1 MQNTIHRI
9 LGGSAHNKGILAADE
24 SSPTIKKR
32 FDSVGV
38 DSTESTRH
46 SYRHNLFSTE
56 SLEDYIG
63 GAILFDE
70 TIRNKETV
78 SPLKEKG
85 ICLGI
90 KVDKGAKPYDMTG
103 LLTEGLDGLSDRL
116 KEYSK
121 LGAEFAKWRAV
132 LTVTDSD
139 ACIIANAWTLAR
151 YAKRCQD
158 EGIVPIV
165 EPEVLMDGSHHITQS
180 QYFTNKV
187 LHHVFDAMYYENVE
201 IESIILKPNMVLHGY
216 KSKMPLPQFCD
227 SARTIIDE
235 EIIAEYTVE
244 CFKRCVPAAVPV
256 IAFLSGGQP
265 DGEAAKNLSRMNFSF
280 LTPWPLSF
288 SFGRELQNDALK
300 LWSEGELEL
309 SREALLKRATQ
320 CSMAAEGELH
330 EFSSV

>member
-1 MQNTIHRI
+1 MGLQVTVAK
-9 LGGSAHNKGILAADE
+9 LATQGKGILAADE

-38 DSTESTRH
+38 ESNLETRH
-46 SYRHNLFSTE
+46 SYRHTIFSTE
-56 SLEDYIG
+56 SLEKYISG
-63 GAILFDE
+63 VILFDE
-70 TIRNKETV
+70 TIRNEKTV

-90 KVDKGAKPYDMTG
+90 KVDKGAKPYDMNG

-132 LTVTDSD
+132 LSVTDSD
-139 ACIIANAWTLAR
+139 ACVIANAWTLAR

-165 EPEVLMDGSHHITQS
+165 EPEVLMDGSHHITAS
-180 QYFTNKV
+180 YHFTNKV

-201 IESIILKPNMVLHGY
+201 IDSIILKPNMVLRGY
-216 KSKMPLPQFCD
+216 KNNIPLPQFYD
-227 SARTIIDE
+227 SARTLPDS
-235 EIIAEYTVE
+235 EIVAHHTVE
-244 CFKRCVPAAVPV
+244 CFKRHIPSAVPM

-265 DGEAAKNLSRMNFSF
+265 DGEATQNLNAINKTNKNL
-280 LTPWPLSF
+280 PWYVSF
-288 SFGRELQNDALK
+288 SFGRELQQNAIKEWANEQPEEAMTTL
-300 LWSEGELEL
+300 L
-309 SREALLKRATQ
+309 S
-320 CSMAAEGELH
+320 AAARCGKSTTGDLIA
-330 EFSSV
+330 